1 MWSLCFDCEG
11 VLIPEI
17 WLEVQRRT
25 GIEELKI
32 TTREEP
38 DYDKLMN
45 FRIDILKKNNI
56 KLSNLREAVAAMKPL
71 PGAVN
76 MLAELYKICPRIIIL
91 TDTFENYAQPMF
103 EQLGQFTV
111 FCHSLKIDND
121 GYIEKHVLRL
131 TDQKRKAV
139 ESLHGLNFKCIAIGD
154 SFNDISML
162 KAADVGILFR
172 PSEKVKAAHP
182 EFPVIDKH
190 EDLKDVIV
198 DILVNNKLP
207 SGSKSK
213 AA

>member
-45 FRIDILKKNNI
+45 YRIDILKKNNI
-56 KLSNLREAVAAMKPL
+56 KLSNLREAVAGMEPL
-71 PGAVN
+71 PGAVET
-76 MLAELYKICPRIIIL
+76 LAELYKICPRIFIL

-111 FCHSLKIDND
+111 FCHSLKIDEE
-121 GYIEKHVLRL
+121 GFIEKHVLRL
-131 TDQKRKAV
+131 SDQKRKAV
-139 ESLHGLNFKCIAIGD
+139 ESLHNLNFKCIAIGD

-172 PSEKVKAAHP
+172 PSEKVKATHP

-190 EDLKDVIV
+190 EDLKNVIM
-198 DILVNNKLP
+198 DILINNKLP
-207 SGSKSK
+207 DGAKSK

>member
-17 WLEVQRRT
+17 WLELQKRT

-45 FRIDILKKNNI
+45 FRIKLLKERHLKLQDIRN
-56 KLSNLREAVAAMKPL
+56 SVAAIEPL
-71 PGAVN
+71 PGAVE
-76 MLAELYKICPRIIIL
+76 MLASLYPLCPRIFIL
-91 TDTFENYAQPMF
+91 TDTFQDYAQPMF

-111 FCHSLKIDND
+111 FCHSLLVDKD
-121 GYIEKHVLRL
+121 GYIEKHVLRM

-139 ESLHGLNFKCIAIGD
+139 ESIRALNFKVIAVGD

-172 PSEKVKAAHP
+172 PSENVKNAYP
-182 EFPVIDKH
+182 DFPVI
-190 EDLKDVIV
+190 EDHQELKQVIC
-198 DILVNNKLP
+198 DILLHNMMP
-207 SGSKSK
+207 SVTPRT
-213 AA
+213 A

>member
-1 MWSLCFDCEG
+1 MWTLCFDCEG

-25 GIEELKI
+25 GLEELKI

-45 FRIDILKKNNI
+45 FRIDVLKKNNI
-56 KLSNLREAVAAMKPL
+56 KLQDMRDAVAAMKPL
-71 PGAVN
+71 PGAVD
-76 MLAELYKICPRIIIL
+76 MLASLHRACPRVIIL

-103 EQLGQFTV
+103 DQLGQFTV
-111 FCHSLKIDND
+111 FCHSLQIDAD
-121 GYIEKHVLRL
+121 GFIEKHLLRL

-139 ESLHGLNFKCIAIGD
+139 ESLQNLKFKCIAIGD

-162 KAADVGILFR
+162 KAAEIGILFR
-172 PSEKVKAAHP
+172 PSEKVKLAHP
-182 EFPVIDKH
+182 EFPVI
-190 EDLKDVIV
+190 EDHDELRRYIEE
-198 DILVNNKLP
+198 ILV
-207 SGSKSK
+207 SGKAPDSGIK

>member
-17 WLEVQRRT
+17 WLELQRRT
-25 GIEELKI
+25 GLEELKI

-45 FRIDILKKNNI
+45 FRIKVLKENNLKLGDIRN
-56 KLSNLREAVAAMKPL
+56 AVGAMKPL
-71 PGAVN
+71 PGAVE
-76 MLAELYKICPRIIIL
+76 MLAELYPLCPRIFIL
-91 TDTFENYAQPMF
+91 TDTFQDYAQPMF

-111 FCHSLKIDND
+111 FCHSLEIDDD
-121 GYIEKHVLRL
+121 GFIKKHVLRL

-139 ESLHGLNFKCIAIGD
+139 ESIKNLNHRVIACGD

-172 PSEKVKAAHP
+172 PSVSVKKAHP
-182 EFPVIDKH
+182 EFPVI
-190 EDLKDVIV
+190 EDHSELKQVIC
-198 DILVNNKLP
+198 DILLHNTLP
-207 SGSKSK
+207 SVTPRT
-213 AA
+213 A